1 MYCLF
6 SNMSIVSYIAENDSE
21 VRVNMYK
28 LSNIEGGD
36 LVDYIGDIQADLCS
50 QRVSDALTAFNHQ
63 SSMTIPITETPGATR
78 PTINPYS
85 GLSTN
90 ARAAMNAEL
99 DESFI
104 MFLVYHTT
112 SAIGAEIALEL
123 CLVNYI
129 MRKELLNGVSSREKQ
144 IITNWKDIFLSIESL
159 IVRKINCDSNEKRN
173 VFETACMG
181 SIDKYTLERD
191 DKVAN
196 LSEQSEMLQSERN
209 AEFTRIEK
217 TYDLQISQLKR
228 MLKELVGEIDKSETS
243 VLRKVVRTL
252 FNVAKKV
259 CYMWAQFN
267 DCLSVLSVEQRD
279 KYAKQY
285 AARDNLQMRLKYAE
299 ENKLLYLRMD
309 LENSTPNTSIRSDN
323 ILTAST
329 SSAADG
335 GLSEEQSTI
344 HKILEKN
351 HVQEL
356 EQVIRG
362 ITVDKEK
369 MKDLVSNVMWV
380 KTPRNCTSLAK
391 VLSPTKTGEKS
402 GKNAVKQQAPVE
414 APVEPPSAASVANM
428 ANYLKSGKPATVV
441 EPRIDTDEATTSHED
456 RSEFAQ
462 SYDSVIRVLLLDLY
476 ASCDELCIHLHYR
489 FKSGHSEMITRLR
502 FLQFLL
508 SHRDLPPHEVMNLF
522 AQSDMYSLFSCV
534 MWMTAVRADSVNIRS
549 DGYCFY
555 RSMYQLYLR
564 EQSQYD
570 RTVDAMAADDGLCNA
585 NPVGSNKNSAFQAFM
600 NDLPGL
606 IKAESP
612 LIKKTFPVQHYKL
625 VSDQLVLRKLL
636 MKHPGQSISEQLY
649 GNQADVYMMKFNV
662 SGWELVSNDAFPY
675 RPTDSTDRWMR
686 YINCSADT
694 TFNTL
699 TLEMIDKLCKITPN
713 FVCFHNKHFFVPE
726 SPTKEKFAESIDTVK
741 TALMARILD
750 GVSFVR
756 DPELFLEQLSDVI
769 GALERNELAPLDF
782 VPFDYDEFESRYTAK
797 YPPSRKGPL
806 VDLSYAQEKEMMSEV
821 SELKEQLRIS
831 EEKVSC

>member
-1 MYCLF
+1 
-6 SNMSIVSYIAENDSE
+6 
-21 VRVNMYK
+21 MYK

-36 LVDYIGDIQADLCS
+36 HDFISDIQADLCS

-63 SSMTIPITETPGATR
+63 SSHMSVTAPIMETPGPTR

-85 GLSTN
+85 GLSTS
-90 ARAAMNAEL
+90 AKAAMNSEL

-191 DKVAN
+191 DKIAS
-196 LSEQSEMLQSERN
+196 LSEESQMLDSERN
-209 AEFTRIEK
+209 VEFTRIEEA
-217 TYDLQISQLKR
+217 YDAQIIQLKR

-267 DCLSVLSVEQRD
+267 DCLSVLSLEQRD

-299 ENKLLYLRMD
+299 ENKLLYLQAD
-309 LENSTPNTSIRSDN
+309 LENSTPNISIRSDN

-335 GLSEEQSTI
+335 GLNEEQTTI

-391 VLSPTKTGEKS
+391 ALSPIKTAEKLTKNT
-402 GKNAVKQQAPVE
+402 AVKQAPVE

-428 ANYLKSGKPATVV
+428 ANYLKSGNTTATAAVVPAN
-441 EPRIDTDEATTSHED
+441 DTTNADHED
-456 RSEFAQ
+456 RWEYAQ
-462 SYDSVIRVLLLDLY
+462 SYDAVIRVLLLDLH
-476 ASCDELCIHLHYR
+476 ASCDDLCVHLHYR
-489 FKSGHSEMITRLR
+489 YKSGRNEMIARLR

-508 SHRDLPPHEVMNLF
+508 SHRDLPPLEVMNLF
-522 AQSDMYSLFSCV
+522 ALSDMYGMFSCV
-534 MWMTAVRADSVNIRS
+534 MWLKAVRADAANIRS

-625 VSDQLVLRKLL
+625 ISDQLVLRKLL
-636 MKHPGQSISEQLY
+636 MKHPGQSISERLY

-662 SGWELVSNDAFPY
+662 AGWELMSNEAFPY
-675 RPTDSTDRWMR
+675 RPADCTDRWMR

-694 TFNTL
+694 TYNTL
-699 TLEMIDKLCKITPN
+699 TLEMVDKLCKITPN

-756 DPELFLEQLSDVI
+756 DPELFLEQLKDVI
-769 GALERNELAPLDF
+769 GALESNELAPLDF
-782 VPFDYDEFESRYTAK
+782 IPFEFDEFESRYTAK
-797 YPPSRKGPL
+797 YPPSRKAPL
-806 VDLSYAQEKEMMSEV
+806 VDLSIAQDTEMPSVV
-821 SELKEQLRIS
+821 SELKEKLRIS
-831 EEKVSC
+831 EEKV